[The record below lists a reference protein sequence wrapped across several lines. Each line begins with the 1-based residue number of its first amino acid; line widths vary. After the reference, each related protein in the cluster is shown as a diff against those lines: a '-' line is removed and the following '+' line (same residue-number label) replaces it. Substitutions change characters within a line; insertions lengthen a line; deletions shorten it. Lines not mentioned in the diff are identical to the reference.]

1 MVINSDPFKDR
12 RRWRNR
18 GKTIQESS
26 AAAVADSDFI
36 YLAVSLPEEIIS
48 DILIKLPVK
57 SLSRFKSVCKSWRI
71 LISDPAFVKAH
82 LKGNMQNKDHASH
95 KLIMKTALLHF
106 DVKFCSMSSV
116 MNGES
121 SITGLNYPWVNPHRS
136 VRIIGSVNGLVCL
149 VCQSLLSGEAS
160 LYVWNPCTGK
170 AKRLPSYGTETDV
183 GRIVSYGFGYD
194 EVNDDYKLV
203 VIYLLRTSSSIEWN
217 FRPEGK
223 IYGLKSGSWSRIE
236 NVYKRTRVYALCTYV
251 SGSLNW
257 EAADG
262 LIASFDLSKETW
274 SVISRPVYLNEERA
288 IWGLNI
294 GNLDGKLC
302 QLFYLEEMMKID
314 LWVMKEF
321 GKVESWLK
329 MYSIPYQCEI
339 DAFKYCAF
347 LIIFSKNKV
356 LMLIGSDLMLYNLE
370 TKTVTQP
377 DIQNISNF
385 LDVATYVE
393 SLVSPDDAS
402 NKSISELADEDINYA
417 VRLR

>member
-18 GKTIQESS
+18 GKIIQESS
-26 AAAVADSDFI
+26 TAAAAADSDFI

-82 LKGNMQNKDHASH
+82 LKGNIQNKDHASH
-95 KLIMKTALLHF
+95 RLIMKTAFPRF

-149 VCQSLLSGEAS
+149 SLLSVEAS

-170 AKRLPSYGTETDV
+170 AQRLPHYGTEIDV

-194 EVNDDYKLV
+194 EVNDDYKVV
-203 VIYLLRTSSSIEWN
+203 VIYLLGISNSIEWN
-217 FRPEGK
+217 YMPEGK
-223 IYGLKSGSWSRIE
+223 IYGLKSGLWSRIE
-236 NVYKRTRVYALCTYV
+236 NVYKRSQVYALCTYV

-257 EAADG
+257 EAAGG
-262 LIASFDLSKETW
+262 LIVSFDLSKETW
-274 SVISRPVYLNEERA
+274 SVISRPVYLKEERA

-314 LWVMKEF
+314 LWVMKVF
-321 GKVESWLK
+321 GKVESWSK
-329 MYSIPYQCEI
+329 MYSISYQCEI
-339 DAFKYCAF
+339 DTFKYCAS

-377 DIQNISNF
+377 DIQNLSNF

-402 NKSISELADEDINYA
+402 NKSISEVADED
-417 VRLR
+417 VRK